1 MMEQLAEEVLALVGR
16 EYQRAAEK
24 HGGAANTPH
33 EGYALIKE
41 EEEEAG
47 DQMSTVSQ
55 KVTSLWWAVKADD
68 LTLQAGYLD
77 AIKNAAV
84 LGACELVQVAAM
96 ADKAM
101 QGLKKAEEKQRTA
114 PKGTENV

>member
-1 MMEQLAEEVLALVGR
+1 MMKQLTEEVSALVEK
-16 EYQRAAEK
+16 EYQRAASE

-47 DQMSTVSQ
+47 DQMSLVSQ
-55 KVTSLWWAVKADD
+55 KVVSLWWAVKADD
-68 LTLQAGYLD
+68 LAMQAGLLGEIRAA
-77 AIKNAAV
+77 AI

-96 ADKAM
+96 AEKAIR
-101 QGLKKAEEKQRTA
+101 GLRKTEEKRGVNGDA
-114 PKGTENV
+114 GKE